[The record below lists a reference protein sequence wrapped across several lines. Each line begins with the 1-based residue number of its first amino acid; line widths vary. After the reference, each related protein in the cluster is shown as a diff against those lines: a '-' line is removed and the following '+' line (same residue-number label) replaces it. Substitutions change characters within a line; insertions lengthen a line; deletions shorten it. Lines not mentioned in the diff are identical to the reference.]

1 MAEKGKLV
9 LVTGGASSG
18 KSRFA
23 EELAA
28 RLAQE
33 VVYIATARITDEEM
47 ARRVGKHKARR
58 PASWR
63 TVEEPWDLK
72 RALQEWGQASRTILV
87 DCLGTY
93 VTNLL
98 VDKGMEEEEVSLT
111 LQDFARLAWA
121 SPADV
126 IIVSNEVGWGV
137 VPSYPL
143 GRVFRDLLGAANQ
156 EIACLA
162 DEVYLVV
169 SGLPLEIKSLAQAGL
184 KNFSKEEASLDGRLP
199 CDTLLLGG
207 KKK

>member
-1 MAEKGKLV
+1 MEGLGEKGLMERGRLV
-9 LVTGGASSG
+9 LVTGGARSG

-23 EELAA
+23 EELAGK
-28 RLAQE
+28 LAQE
-33 VVYIATARITDEEM
+33 VIYIATAQITDEEM
-47 ARRVGKHKARR
+47 ARRVAKHKARR

-72 RALQEWGQASRTILV
+72 RALQEWGQAGRTILV

-98 VDKGMEEEEVSLT
+98 VEKGIKEEEASLA
-111 LQDFARLAWA
+111 LQDLARLAWA

-143 GRVFRDLLGAANQ
+143 GRIFRDLLGSANQ
-156 EIACLA
+156 EIASLA

-169 SGLPLEIKSLAQAGL
+169 CGLPLEIKSLAQAGFEKL
-184 KNFSKEEASLDGRLP
+184 FP
-199 CDTLLLGG
+199 
-207 KKK
+207 KKGQA

>member
-1 MAEKGKLV
+1 MQRGRLV
-9 LVTGGASSG
+9 LVTGGVRSG

-23 EELAA
+23 EELAIKT
-28 RLAQE
+28 AQE
-33 VVYIATARITDEEM
+33 VIYVATARITDEEM
-47 ARRVGKHKARR
+47 ARRVAKHKSRR
-58 PASWR
+58 PDYWR

-72 RALQEWGQASRTILV
+72 RALQEWGQAGRTILV

-98 VDKGMEEEEVSLT
+98 VEKGIKEEEANLA
-111 LQDFARLAWA
+111 LKDFARVAWS

-143 GRVFRDLLGAANQ
+143 GRIFRDLLGSANQ
-156 EIACLA
+156 EIASLA

-169 SGLPLEIKSLAQAGL
+169 CGLPVEIKSLAQAGFGKL
-184 KNFSKEEASLDGRLP
+184 FSKRGQA
-199 CDTLLLGG
+199 
-207 KKK
+207 

>member
-1 MAEKGKLV
+1 MAGRGKLV

-28 RLAQE
+28 SLAQE
-33 VVYIATARITDEEM
+33 VVYIATAQITDEEM
-47 ARRVGKHKARR
+47 ARRVAKHKARR

-72 RALQEWGQASRTILV
+72 RALQEWGQAGRTVLV

-98 VDKGMEEEEVSLT
+98 VGKGMGEEEASLA
-111 LQDFARLAWA
+111 LQHLARLAWS
-121 SPADV
+121 SPANV

-137 VPSYPL
+137 VPPYPL
-143 GRVFRDLLGAANQ
+143 GRIFQDVLGLANQ
-156 EIACLA
+156 KIASLA

-169 SGLPLEIKSLAQAGL
+169 SGLPLEIKSLAQTRF
-184 KNFSKEEASLDGRLP
+184 KNSL
-199 CDTLLLGG
+199 
-207 KKK
+207 